1 LIFILQ
7 QIIQILRIEN
17 VRSQD
22 SKLSEMLYAWHDAR
36 CISSGV
42 FSSVM
47 LRLGYGA
54 EKKNQMVETFRRWR
68 AKCNST
74 EIMFAAFTR
83 TCLEEDAVLR
93 PNRDSISRASLL
105 SLLRVSWLKVP
116 AEENCRQRQ
125 VPFVCVHSFVLSD
138 PRGNVLVLHLYVKTK
153 ALLVSFSAIYI
164 FFFKC
169 DF

>member
-1 LIFILQ
+1 
-7 QIIQILRIEN
+7 
-17 VRSQD
+17 
-22 SKLSEMLYAWHDAR
+22 MHDTTHAAS

-54 EKKNQMVETFRRWR
+54 EKENQMVETFRRWR

-83 TCLEEDAVLR
+83 TCIRLEEDAVLR

-105 SLLRVSWLKVP
+105 SLLRVS
-116 AEENCRQRQ
+116 
-125 VPFVCVHSFVLSD
+125 
-138 PRGNVLVLHLYVKTK
+138 
-153 ALLVSFSAIYI
+153 
-164 FFFKC
+164 
-169 DF
+169 